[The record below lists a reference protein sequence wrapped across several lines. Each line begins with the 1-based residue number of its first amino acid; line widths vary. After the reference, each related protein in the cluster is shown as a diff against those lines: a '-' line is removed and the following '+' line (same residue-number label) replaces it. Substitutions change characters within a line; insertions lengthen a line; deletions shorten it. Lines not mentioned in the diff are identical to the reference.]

1 MAGKGDTKPRGGKVE
16 KKKAAK
22 KEKDPNAPK
31 RPLSGYMIFTGDKRK
46 EIMAAHPEFKASDVA
61 KECGRLWSD
70 MNDSQKKVFNDR
82 GAKEKE
88 KYVKAK
94 AAYEAGGGG
103 AGASPTKKKPAPKAG
118 SSDDE

>member
-61 KECGRLWSD
+61 KECGKLWSA
-70 MNDSQKKVFNDR
+70 MNDAQKKVFNDR

-94 AAYEAGGGG
+94 AAYEASNGG
-103 AGASPTKKKPAPKAG
+103 SPKKKVKAAG